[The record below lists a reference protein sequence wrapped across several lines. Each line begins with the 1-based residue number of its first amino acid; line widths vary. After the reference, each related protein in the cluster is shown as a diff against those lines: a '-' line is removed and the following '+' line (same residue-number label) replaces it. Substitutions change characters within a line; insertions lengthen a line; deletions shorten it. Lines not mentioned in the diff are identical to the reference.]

1 VFWIGTASL
10 VLAGVLLATG
20 TRRYFS
26 VQKVLFALAVAG
38 TLVLVAV
45 MLLGSRDTFKA
56 NLHKLTGLDY
66 AGVVATAKQNGYV
79 TGSFNLG
86 TSIKFLVFPLLP
98 LLGAVQSIGLGGE
111 VKRVRRSQL
120 FGMLGTVAATG
131 ILIALFDG
139 LAAKAFGYE
148 FQGAIGFNSISGIA
162 DGSTEASVGASP
174 WFTVL
179 AGILTSNVILATVIM
194 ATFVAWIWFW
204 VPAELAYTTRTMIAW
219 SFDRLAPDR
228 LGHVSERVP
237 HPGGGHRPVD
247 RRVGGVHVA
256 DRLPQHRL
264 PQPDRGPGGGLGGGH
279 GGGHPVPA
287 DPARAVPG
295 LPGGRVAD
303 RRGPGDGGDGRPLA
317 GLLRPGAVP
326 ALERPDRRRPD
337 VHPVP
342 PVAGVL
348 DRARHRR
355 LRRRLVPRHPGL
367 PAPPGDRRRPRLP
380 ADPHRVMAGEAPR
393 PGWAAVHDEA
403 VALVAEAGARGQ
415 VLRLV
420 GSTGIRL
427 HCPPAAAALDR
438 LGRPAKDIDLVCR
451 HEDRKGLRRLLEDR
465 GWRVDRDLLVAMEGR
480 RYAFS
485 HPERGL
491 ELDVFVD
498 RMEFC
503 HTIELRDRLAA
514 RELTVPVEDLLLQK
528 LQIVR
533 QTVTDRMDAAALLAT
548 HPVGESDDPG
558 EAIDPGYVAGLL
570 ARDWGFHHTA
580 TANLAALRDEVAGNG
595 SAATVRGRVDALLG
609 AIEAAP
615 KSVRWRARAR
625 VGERMQWW
633 QDVDEREAVY

>member
-1 VFWIGTASL
+1 
-10 VLAGVLLATG
+10 
-20 TRRYFS
+20 
-26 VQKVLFALAVAG
+26 
-38 TLVLVAV
+38 
-45 MLLGSRDTFKA
+45 
-56 NLHKLTGLDY
+56 
-66 AGVVATAKQNGYV
+66 
-79 TGSFNLG
+79 
-86 TSIKFLVFPLLP
+86 
-98 LLGAVQSIGLGGE
+98 
-111 VKRVRRSQL
+111 
-120 FGMLGTVAATG
+120 
-131 ILIALFDG
+131 
-139 LAAKAFGYE
+139 
-148 FQGAIGFNSISGIA
+148 
-162 DGSTEASVGASP
+162 
-174 WFTVL
+174 
-179 AGILTSNVILATVIM
+179 
-194 ATFVAWIWFW
+194 
-204 VPAELAYTTRTMIAW
+204 
-219 SFDRLAPDR
+219 
-228 LGHVSERVP
+228 
-237 HPGGGHRPVD
+237 
-247 RRVGGVHVA
+247 
-256 DRLPQHRL
+256 
-264 PQPDRGPGGGLGGGH
+264 
-279 GGGHPVPA
+279 
-287 DPARAVPG
+287 
-295 LPGGRVAD
+295 
-303 RRGPGDGGDGRPLA
+303 
-317 GLLRPGAVP
+317 
-326 ALERPDRRRPD
+326 
-337 VHPVP
+337 
-342 PVAGVL
+342 
-348 DRARHRR
+348 
-355 LRRRLVPRHPGL
+355 
-367 PAPPGDRRRPRLP
+367 
-380 ADPHRVMAGEAPR
+380 MAGEAPR

-403 VALVAEAGARGQ
+403 VALVAEAAARGQ

-548 HPVGESDDPG
+548 HPVGESGDPG
-558 EAIDPGYVAGLL
+558 EAIDPAYVAGLL

-580 TANLAALRDEVAGNG
+580 TANLAALRDDPAGNG
-595 SAATVRGRVDALLG
+595 SSGTVRGRVDALLG

>member
-1 VFWIGTASL
+1 
-10 VLAGVLLATG
+10 
-20 TRRYFS
+20 
-26 VQKVLFALAVAG
+26 
-38 TLVLVAV
+38 
-45 MLLGSRDTFKA
+45 
-56 NLHKLTGLDY
+56 
-66 AGVVATAKQNGYV
+66 
-79 TGSFNLG
+79 
-86 TSIKFLVFPLLP
+86 
-98 LLGAVQSIGLGGE
+98 
-111 VKRVRRSQL
+111 
-120 FGMLGTVAATG
+120 
-131 ILIALFDG
+131 
-139 LAAKAFGYE
+139 
-148 FQGAIGFNSISGIA
+148 
-162 DGSTEASVGASP
+162 
-174 WFTVL
+174 
-179 AGILTSNVILATVIM
+179 M
-194 ATFVAWIWFW
+194 A
-204 VPAELAYTTRTMIAW
+204 
-219 SFDRLAPDR
+219 
-228 LGHVSERVP
+228 
-237 HPGGGHRPVD
+237 
-247 RRVGGVHVA
+247 
-256 DRLPQHRL
+256 
-264 PQPDRGPGGGLGGGH
+264 
-279 GGGHPVPA
+279 
-287 DPARAVPG
+287 
-295 LPGGRVAD
+295 
-303 RRGPGDGGDGRPLA
+303 
-317 GLLRPGAVP
+317 
-326 ALERPDRRRPD
+326 
-337 VHPVP
+337 
-342 PVAGVL
+342 
-348 DRARHRR
+348 
-355 LRRRLVPRHPGL
+355 
-367 PAPPGDRRRPRLP
+367 
-380 ADPHRVMAGEAPR
+380 EAPR
-393 PGWAAVHDEA
+393 PGWAAVHTEA
-403 VALVAEAGARGQ
+403 VALVGEASARGQ

-548 HPVGESDDPG
+548 HPVGESGDPG
-558 EAIDPGYVAGLL
+558 EAIDPAYVAGLL

-595 SAATVRGRVDALLG
+595 SAGTVRGRVDALLG

>member
-1 VFWIGTASL
+1 
-10 VLAGVLLATG
+10 
-20 TRRYFS
+20 
-26 VQKVLFALAVAG
+26 
-38 TLVLVAV
+38 
-45 MLLGSRDTFKA
+45 
-56 NLHKLTGLDY
+56 
-66 AGVVATAKQNGYV
+66 
-79 TGSFNLG
+79 
-86 TSIKFLVFPLLP
+86 
-98 LLGAVQSIGLGGE
+98 
-111 VKRVRRSQL
+111 
-120 FGMLGTVAATG
+120 
-131 ILIALFDG
+131 
-139 LAAKAFGYE
+139 
-148 FQGAIGFNSISGIA
+148 
-162 DGSTEASVGASP
+162 
-174 WFTVL
+174 
-179 AGILTSNVILATVIM
+179 
-194 ATFVAWIWFW
+194 
-204 VPAELAYTTRTMIAW
+204 
-219 SFDRLAPDR
+219 
-228 LGHVSERVP
+228 
-237 HPGGGHRPVD
+237 
-247 RRVGGVHVA
+247 
-256 DRLPQHRL
+256 
-264 PQPDRGPGGGLGGGH
+264 
-279 GGGHPVPA
+279 
-287 DPARAVPG
+287 
-295 LPGGRVAD
+295 
-303 RRGPGDGGDGRPLA
+303 
-317 GLLRPGAVP
+317 
-326 ALERPDRRRPD
+326 
-337 VHPVP
+337 
-342 PVAGVL
+342 
-348 DRARHRR
+348 
-355 LRRRLVPRHPGL
+355 
-367 PAPPGDRRRPRLP
+367 
-380 ADPHRVMAGEAPR
+380 MAGEAPR

-403 VALVAEAGARGQ
+403 VALVAEATARGQ

-485 HPERGL
+485 HPEHGL

-548 HPVGESDDPG
+548 HPVGESGDPG
-558 EAIDPGYVAGLL
+558 EAIDPAYVAGLL

-595 SAATVRGRVDALLG
+595 SAATVRDRVDALLG